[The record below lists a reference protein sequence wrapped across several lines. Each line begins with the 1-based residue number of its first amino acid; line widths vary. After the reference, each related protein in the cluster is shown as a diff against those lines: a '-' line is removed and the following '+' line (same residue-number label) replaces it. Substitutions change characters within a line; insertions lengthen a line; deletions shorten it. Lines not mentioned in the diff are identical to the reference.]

1 MGKIH
6 NDLQHANKLTSNT
19 LKFLISSAKWAN
31 FLGIVTYC
39 LCGLMFLF
47 AFILLIIPSDP
58 IINEQRGLVFI
69 YIFGGIFY
77 IYLGVLL
84 TKFAKGIKVALDL
97 DSNEEMDDAFN
108 ALKSIFKFFGWTTII
123 YLAFFALAL
132 IMAVVVSIFS

>member
-1 MGKIH
+1 
-6 NDLQHANKLTSNT
+6 
-19 LKFLISSAKWAN
+19 
-31 FLGIVTYC
+31 
-39 LCGLMFLF
+39 MFLF